1 MIGIYTYSEDCCYG
15 YIEGIFKADSKD
27 IEFIE
32 KNHLTI
38 YLSEALGKYSEIDI
52 TFTPGMCELVSDNHN
67 EVEILNK
74 VTNFGYNPMQ
84 QEGFRF
90 KNSDKLEEIR
100 ENFENEFCGNV
111 EEFITYLKEQ
121 NLYEGL
127 EA

>member
-1 MIGIYTYSEDCCYG
+1 MVGIYKYSEDCCYG

-27 IEFIE
+27 VEFIE

-38 YLSEALGKYSEIDI
+38 YLCEALGKYSEIDI
-52 TFTPGMCELVSDNHN
+52 TFTPGMCELVSDNPN
-67 EVEILNK
+67 EVEILTK
-74 VTNFGYNPMQ
+74 VTDFGYNPMQ

-100 ENFENEFCGNV
+100 TKLCNEFDCTV
-111 EEFITYLKEQ
+111 EEFITRLKEQ
-121 NLYEGL
+121 NLYENL